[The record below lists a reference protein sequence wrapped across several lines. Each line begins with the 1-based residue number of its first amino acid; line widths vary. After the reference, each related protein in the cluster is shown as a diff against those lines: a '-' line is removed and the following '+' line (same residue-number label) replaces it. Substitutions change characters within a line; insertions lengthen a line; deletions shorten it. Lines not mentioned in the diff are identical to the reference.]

1 MSSPLTLVSWPVD
14 AARTLA
20 VSPAKSGAAGR
31 RRPGKT
37 RLNRGQSKASA
48 QFGVGRQGK
57 KLKPETLKAQTRGQR
72 AEVRA
77 RRGSSST
84 LLTGRVVRALENRTG
99 PRTLSIGA
107 GLIRRTPGIAV
118 SKAFF
123 AFPASVCNGWAC
135 LWGLAQER
143 GSTIAWFTS
152 FSGETS
158 QAVVG
163 SLFPFWTPFS
173 EAVLRLGIRP
183 ECLIQANED
192 EGPPVHSHSCRAR
205 EP

>member
-1 MSSPLTLVSWPVD
+1 VFSGSGPVN

-20 VSPAKSGAAGR
+20 VSPAKSGATGK

-48 QFGVGRQGK
+48 QFGVGRRGE

-72 AEVRA
+72 TEVRA
-77 RRGSSST
+77 RRGST
-84 LLTGRVVRALENRTG
+84 EYTADGKGVRALENRTG
-99 PRTLSIGA
+99 PSTLSIGA

-135 LWGLAQER
+135 LWGLAQGREWR
-143 GSTIAWFTS
+143 RRKS
-152 FSGETS
+152 
-158 QAVVG
+158 
-163 SLFPFWTPFS
+163 S
-173 EAVLRLGIRP
+173 EPSA
-183 ECLIQANED
+183 
-192 EGPPVHSHSCRAR
+192 
-205 EP
+205 